1 MGWVNDL
8 HGQTIGLDTAPLIY
22 FIERHSDY
30 IQTLRPFFVSLS
42 EGKLRV
48 VTSTVTLLE
57 VLVQPLRRGDEALA
71 HRYNDILLSSS
82 NISTLPLT
90 HAHARL
96 AAELRARFNLKTAD
110 SIQLAVAID
119 ERATVLLTND
129 RRIPDNCGIT
139 VLRLADLIA
148 K

>member
-1 MGWVNDL
+1 
-8 HGQTIGLDTAPLIY
+8 
-22 FIERHSDY
+22 
-30 IQTLRPFFVSLS
+30 
-42 EGKLRV
+42 
-48 VTSTVTLLE
+48 
-57 VLVQPLRRGDEALA
+57 LA

-90 HAHARL
+90 HAHAQL
-96 AAELRARFNLKTAD
+96 AAELRARFHLKTAD
-110 SIQLAVAID
+110 SVQLAVAID

-139 VLRLADLIA
+139 VLRLTDLIA